1 MPLLLTINNPPMSLI
16 TKGEMTS
23 DLKKR
28 LKKKVWL
35 ELISVSDELILMRI
49 SSINS
54 IQEISEDKKA
64 EFERKARGEN
74 PIIQKP
80 VFTIPKKREN

>member
-1 MPLLLTINNPPMSLI
+1 MPLLLTISQPAMNLI

-23 DLKKR
+23 DLKKT
-28 LKKKVWL
+28 LKKKTWL
-35 ELISVSDELILMRI
+35 ELISVSDELILIRI

-54 IQEISEDKKA
+54 IQEITEEKKA
-64 EFERKARGEN
+64 EFERSAKGEK

-80 VFTIPKKREN
+80 VFAIPKKREN